1 MVAFFAFIVAMFIS
15 MVLIPPLMRSAQCYA
30 FVDVPTDRK
39 IHESPTPRIGSLA
52 MVCGAV
58 TPILLW
64 VEPSQQVLAIMYGI
78 AVLLV
83 FGLWDDRSA
92 LDYRIKFCGQLIAV
106 AVVVF
111 YGDVVIRYVPFAG
124 IDPIAESISI
134 PLTIFALLGITNAIN
149 LADGLDG
156 LAGGSTLLSI
166 GALSLLAYLAGDST
180 LLVLSMA
187 VMGSIIGF
195 LRYNTYPAQVFMGDA
210 GSQFLGFALGVLVI
224 ILTQQSSPILSPSMP
239 LLLLG
244 LLLIDTFLVMGQR
257 VVDGRSPFKPDRNH
271 IHHKLLNIGLDHY
284 ESVIVI
290 YALQAALVTCAF
302 VFRYQSDLVNMGLFV
317 GTFTLLTLG
326 FGLTSKRKWQVRQP
340 TVNGEPSAVT
350 QLARGLKRHAVLTR
364 VPMLFAAVSM
374 PLFASYVVISLDV
387 IPADGKLTG
396 FLLWSC
402 TLFAIVLRRRAPELS
417 LPERLLLYVTITTIV
432 FYWCAGKEPHSI
444 SNFAENLYFLILG
457 GGVLIAYRFGHNR
470 SFSVTPTDFLIILI
484 ALLVPT
490 LTRTLLPQA
499 YIGEVAIKTLVL
511 FYAVELVLA
520 EAQTRVWVIRTGVC
534 IVLTLF
540 AGRLVLFDIP
550 VAG

>member
-1 MVAFFAFIVAMFIS
+1 M
-15 MVLIPPLMRSAQCYA
+15 
-30 FVDVPTDRK
+30 
-39 IHESPTPRIGSLA
+39 
-52 MVCGAV
+52 
-58 TPILLW
+58 
-64 VEPSQQVLAIMYGI
+64 
-78 AVLLV
+78 
-83 FGLWDDRSA
+83 
-92 LDYRIKFCGQLIAV
+92 IAV

-149 LADGLDG
+149 LADGL
-156 LAGGSTLLSI
+156 AGGSTLLSI
-166 GALSLLAYLAGDST
+166 GTLSLLAYLAGDST
-180 LLVLSMA
+180 LLILSMA

-244 LLLIDTFLVMGQR
+244 LPLIDTFLVMGQR
-257 VVDGRSPFKPDRNH
+257 IVEGRSPFKPDRNH
-271 IHHKLLNIGLDHY
+271 IHHKLLSIGLDHY
-284 ESVIVI
+284 ESVVAI
-290 YALQAALVTCAF
+290 YSLQAALVTCAF
-302 VFRYQSDLVNMGLFV
+302 LFRYQSDLVNMGLFV
-317 GTFTLLTLG
+317 GTFMLVTAG
-326 FGLTSKRKWQVRQP
+326 FSLAVERNWQVRQLSSD
-340 TVNGEPSAVT
+340 GEPSAVT
-350 QLARGLKRHAVLTR
+350 VLARGLKRHAVLAR

-374 PLFASYVVISLDV
+374 PLFASYVVVSLDV
-387 IPADGKLTG
+387 IPADGKITG

-402 TLFAIVLRRRAPELS
+402 TLLAIALRWRAPEFS

-432 FYWCAGKEPHSI
+432 FYWCAGKEPHVI
-444 SNFAENLYFLILG
+444 SNLAENLYFLLLG
-457 GGVLIAYRFGHNR
+457 VGVLIAYRFGYNR

-511 FYAVELVLA
+511 FYAVELLLA
-520 EAQTRVWVIRTGVC
+520 EVQTRVWVIRTGVC
-534 IVLTLF
+534 AILTLF
-540 AGRLVLFDIP
+540 AARLVVFDIP